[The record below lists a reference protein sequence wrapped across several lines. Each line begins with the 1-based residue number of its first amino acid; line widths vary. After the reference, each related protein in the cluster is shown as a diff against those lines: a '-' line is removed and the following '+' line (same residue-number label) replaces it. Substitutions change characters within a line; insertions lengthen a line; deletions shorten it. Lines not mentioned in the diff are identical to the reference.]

1 MQGQDFVAIIL
12 HSLEDYVNW
21 KILSN
26 QFSKTFVIVIKK
38 KLFRDFTENLPCQN
52 LYYLYFYVMIYDEE
66 NETNTEV
73 KEIMVLKNET
83 KILLSDINQM
93 KNDLQGI
100 EIKSITGEWAPYSTV
115 TCKNDTTNPIV
126 DENHCELT
134 GFYVDL
140 INEAAKAM
148 NFTWMSDISDDWG
161 LKPKAIE
168 MQKGNNSNDK
178 INCFGTSNS
187 SLQCQ
192 WGGIM
197 GNVVLGN
204 YHLSLSDWRYFYD
217 RYHILDLAILFKNS
231 PMAIIMIPATQST
244 ATNEM
249 TFLLRPFTNDVW
261 MYSALL
267 ICLSIILIFGF
278 NCFGYYMNNFSGIR
292 IWIFSLWTFF
302 TLMYAFYSGALTM
315 FFLTEDELPFTNSR
329 DVLKLFPDWK
339 LIFKDGYEQ
348 NFEFPAKRVRG
359 MN

>member
-1 MQGQDFVAIIL
+1 MKFNGSLTIL
-12 HSLEDYVNW
+12 
-21 KILSN
+21 
-26 QFSKTFVIVIKK
+26 
-38 KLFRDFTENLPCQN
+38 
-52 LYYLYFYVMIYDEE
+52 
-66 NETNTEV
+66 
-73 KEIMVLKNET
+73 
-83 KILLSDINQM
+83 
-93 KNDLQGI
+93 
-100 EIKSITGEWAPYSTV
+100 TGEWAPYSTV
-115 TCKNDTTNPIV
+115 TCENDTTNTIV
-126 DENHCELT
+126 DENNCKLT

-168 MQKGNNSNDK
+168 MQQGNNSNDQ

-278 NCFGYYMNNFSGIR
+278 NCFGYYMHNFSGIR

-348 NFEFPAKRVRG
+348 NFEFPAKRVSID
-359 MN
+359 